1 MPEAVEGWRVG
12 ALRRV
17 GPGAGLREREL
28 ESAEMHDS
36 TKIIRSTLTRGAM
49 GEPLHPSP
57 IFAAP
62 FHTPGDPADAPYS
75 YARSHNPTWTALE
88 KALGQMESGQF
99 APGHAEAGKSYRA
112 ASLVFASGMAACSSV
127 FGAMLRPG
135 DVAVLPENAY
145 FALRVLMQDYFAK
158 MGIVIRLAPTAGD
171 AQGEC
176 LEGARLLWIETPS
189 NPTMEVCDIAA
200 LCERAHRAGALV
212 AVDNTTATALGQRA
226 LALGADFS
234 VASDTKSMTGH
245 SDILL
250 GHVATRDRELL
261 QKIEEWRTLMGGVL
275 GPMEAWLALRSIGTL
290 SLRLER
296 SCSNAQRIAEYLT
309 TRTDVVGSVLY
320 PGLETHPGHEVAAR
334 QMRYFGAVLS
344 FNLANKAAAEM
355 FFAKAK
361 LITEATSFGG
371 TCTCAERRARWGG
384 DAVPEGFIRMSAG
397 LEHVDDLLE
406 DIGQALDAVAQAA
419 AVR

>member
-1 MPEAVEGWRVG
+1 MKAPRTFLEAHST
-12 ALRRV
+12 AAQ
-17 GPGAGLREREL
+17 PAAGRAAEL
-28 ESAEMHDS
+28 ESRQMHDS
-36 TKIIRSTLTRGAM
+36 TKIIRSTLTRAVM

-57 IFAAP
+57 VFAAP
-62 FHTPGDPADAPYS
+62 YHTPGDPTDAPYS

-99 APGHAEAGKSYRA
+99 APGHADAGKSYRA
-112 ASLVFASGMAACSSV
+112 ASLVFASGMAACSAI

-145 FALRVLMQDYFAK
+145 FAARVLMQDYFVK
-158 MGIVIRLAPTAGD
+158 MGVVLRLAPTAGN
-171 AQGEC
+171 AQAEQ

-200 LCERAHRAGALV
+200 LCERAHRSGALV
-212 AVDNTTATALGQRA
+212 AVDNTTATALGQRP

-250 GHVATRDRELL
+250 GHVAARDRELL
-261 QKIEEWRTLMGGVL
+261 QKVEEWRTLVGGIL
-275 GPMEAWLALRSIGTL
+275 GPMEAWLALRSIATL
-290 SLRLER
+290 PLRLER
-296 SCSNAQRIAEYLT
+296 SSENAQCIAEYLT
-309 TRTDVVGSVLY
+309 TRTDVVQGVLY
-320 PGLETHPGHEVAAR
+320 PGLRTHPGHGVAAR
-334 QMRYFGAVLS
+334 QMQYFGCVLS
-344 FNLANKAAAEM
+344 FHLVDKAAAET
-355 FFAKAK
+355 FLAKSK

-371 TCTCAERRARWGG
+371 TCTYAERRARWGG
-384 DAVPEGFIRMSAG
+384 DAVPDGFIRMSAG
-397 LEHVDDLLE
+397 LEHIDDLLE
-406 DIGQALDAVAQAA
+406 DIAQALDAVQSA